1 MVCRTTGLWAI
12 SLCFLFGCKSGVRDL
27 DFVSKKFSATYNVDS
42 TLGIDSSNLNSLM
55 GSKAVYSFEEK
66 GKGTNH
72 VQMGMLSKDTPFTW
86 KVQNDSL
93 YIDDAV
99 YVIQRETRGFILR
112 SDSAKI
118 FLSQQP

>member
-1 MVCRTTGLWAI
+1 MVYRATSLWAM

-27 DFVSKKFSATYNVDS
+27 DFVSRKFTATYNVDS
-42 TLGIDSSNLNSLM
+42 TQGIDSSNLNSLM
-55 GSKAVYSFEEK
+55 GSRAVYSFEEK

-86 KVQNDSL
+86 RVQNDSL
-93 YIDDAV
+93 YIDDAG
-99 YVIQRETRGFILR
+99 YVVQKETKGFILR